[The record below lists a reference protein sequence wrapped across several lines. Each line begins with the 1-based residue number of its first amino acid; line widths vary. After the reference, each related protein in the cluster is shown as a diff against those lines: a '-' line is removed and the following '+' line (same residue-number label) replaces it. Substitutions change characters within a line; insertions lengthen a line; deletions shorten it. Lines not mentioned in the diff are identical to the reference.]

1 MKKILISGIIGSWSV
16 DPDEIVSQIENSNED
31 LEIDLDSVGGSV
43 LAGITIAN
51 ALRDHMEKGFNV
63 SIIGGAVVASIAT
76 YIAMN
81 SNSFTIRDNTTFM
94 IHNAWLPVMGDFKAL
109 RKAADLSEGLSSI
122 IAKDYVKKTKIDEN
136 SIKEMMN
143 EETYLYGEEIKLKGF
158 ADEVKETQT
167 DLNKSEA
174 MALTMEQLK
183 ACNNAIVENENVS
196 FEAVAKLLNK
206 DEVIQEE
213 VATVNTNAK
222 TLRNIKIKLK
232 EV

>member
-1 MKKILISGIIGSWSV
+1 
-16 DPDEIVSQIENSNED
+16 
-31 LEIDLDSVGGSV
+31 
-43 LAGITIAN
+43 
-51 ALRDHMEKGFNV
+51 MEKGFNV
-63 SIIGGAVVASIAT
+63 SIMGGAVVASIAT

-81 SNSFTIRDNTTFM
+81 STSFTIRDNTTFM

-158 ADEVKETQT
+158 ADEIKETQT

-174 MALTMEQLK
+174 MALAMEQLK

-196 FEAVAKLLNK
+196 FEAVAKLLPK
-206 DEVIQEE
+206 DEEAQEEE
-213 VATVNTNAK
+213 VAIVNTNAK